1 MYRRQLI
8 AVTLG
13 AVLALGSAGAWACK
27 AFGPDTHV
35 GMLKSVDPAAKSF
48 TIIDAETRGPITF
61 SADEAILN
69 NLKDVKGAIGVLHE
83 KVGGVLRALEII
95 RY

>member
-1 MYRRQLI
+1 MYRRQFI
-8 AVTLG
+8 AAIVG
-13 AVLALGSAGAWACK
+13 AFLVAGSTTAWACK
-27 AFGPDTHV
+27 AAGPDTHV
-35 GMLKSVDPAAKSF
+35 GMLQSVDTKAKSF

-69 NLKDVKGAIGVLHE
+69 NLKDVRGMIAVLHE
-83 KVGGVLRALEII
+83 KVGGVLRALEVT

>member
-1 MYRRQLI
+1 MYRRQFIAAIFGVLLI
-8 AVTLG
+8 A
-13 AVLALGSAGAWACK
+13 GSTTAWACK
-27 AFGPDTHV
+27 AAGPDTHV
-35 GMLKSVDPAAKSF
+35 GMLQSVDTKAKSF

-69 NLKDVKGAIGVLHE
+69 NLKDVKGMIAVLHE
-83 KVGGVLRALEII
+83 KVGGVLYALEVT

>member
-1 MYRRQLI
+1 MYRKPLI
-8 AVTLG
+8 AAVVGTL
-13 AVLALGSAGAWACK
+13 LMAGPVAAWACK
-27 AFGPDTHV
+27 AAGPDTHV
-35 GMLKSVDPAAKSF
+35 GMLQSVDAQAKSF

-69 NLKDVKGAIGVLHE
+69 SLKDVKGMIGVLHE
-83 KVGGVLRALEII
+83 KAGGGLRALEVV

>member
-1 MYRRQLI
+1 MYRRQLVAAI
-8 AVTLG
+8 VG
-13 AVLALGSAGAWACK
+13 AFLVAGSTAAWACK
-27 AFGPDTHV
+27 AAGPDTHV
-35 GMLKSVDPAAKSF
+35 GMLQSVDAEAKSF

-69 NLKDVKGAIGVLHE
+69 NLKDIKGMIAVLHE
-83 KVGGVLRALEII
+83 RVDGVLRALEVM

>member
-8 AVTLG
+8 TAIVS
-13 AVLALGSAGAWACK
+13 AVLVLGSAGTWACK

-69 NLKDVKGAIGVLHE
+69 NLKDVKGTIAVLHE
-83 KVGGVLRALEII
+83 KVGGVLRALEVT

>member
-1 MYRRQLI
+1 MYRRQFI
-8 AVTLG
+8 AAIVG
-13 AVLALGSAGAWACK
+13 ALLALGSAGAWACK
-27 AFGPDTHV
+27 AAGPDTHV
-35 GMLKSVDPAAKSF
+35 GMLQSVDTRAKSF

-69 NLKDVKGAIGVLHE
+69 SLKDVRGMIAVLHE
-83 KVGGVLRALEII
+83 KVGGVLRALEVT

>member
-1 MYRRQLI
+1 MYRRQFI
-8 AVTLG
+8 AAIGG
-13 AVLALGSAGAWACK
+13 AILVAGSTTAWACK
-27 AFGPDTHV
+27 AAGPDTHV
-35 GMLKSVDPAAKSF
+35 GMLQSVDAQAKSF

-69 NLKDVKGAIGVLHE
+69 KLQGVNGRIGVLHE
-83 KVGGVLRALEII
+83 KVGGVLRALEVI

>member
-1 MYRRQLI
+1 MYRRQAI
-8 AVTLG
+8 AALVG
-13 AVLALGSAGAWACK
+13 ALLAAGSTAVWACK
-27 AFGPDTHV
+27 AAGPDTHV
-35 GMLKSVDPAAKSF
+35 GVLQSVDAQAKSF

-69 NLKDVKGAIGVLHE
+69 NLKDVKGMIAVLHQ
-83 KVGGVLRALEII
+83 KTGGVLRALEII

>member
-1 MYRRQLI
+1 
-8 AVTLG
+8 
-13 AVLALGSAGAWACK
+13 
-27 AFGPDTHV
+27 
-35 GMLKSVDPAAKSF
+35 MLFRSKSF

-69 NLKDVKGAIGVLHE
+69 SLKDVKGMIAVLHQ
-83 KVGGVLRALEII
+83 KTGGVLRALEII

>member
-1 MYRRQLI
+1 MYRKQLI
-8 AVTLG
+8 AAIVG
-13 AVLALGSAGAWACK
+13 ALLAAGSTGAWACK
-27 AFGPDTHV
+27 AAGPDTHI
-35 GMLKSVDPAAKSF
+35 GMLQSVDAQAKSF

-69 NLKDVKGAIGVLHE
+69 SLQDVKGMIGVLHE
-83 KVGGVLRALEII
+83 KVGGVLRALEVV